1 MKPASRANYK
11 KLYLEGLQQIAAQRA
26 LLALSQQQQVQ
37 LVDERKTF
45 IAIITEQQEQ
55 LADQQTRL
63 HRLQEEN
70 RLCKQTIS
78 QQTAKITEQQKMITE
93 QNNLVIQRQKQLDK
107 NEKEISRLTRV
118 EYELRMLKRRIYG
131 IKSEKSHPPVGKGS
145 PERGEQLT
153 LSLEVDGW
161 GICTIH
167 DRRRVLEH
175 LRVIKSTTPKKP
187 GGRYDLPEGL
197 EEEIIFIDVPDRPA
211 HAIFIRYEDQRQL
224 ACDPLRWYIKTTRR
238 PVYLVPSD
246 DKLYHKYLSAPLPP
260 HPIARCKMDVSVLAM
275 LLDDKYQ
282 YHLPVWRQQ
291 QRFGQYGID
300 LPYSTLCHLV
310 NRTCASMEPLWHLLL
325 KEMLVSGL
333 VHMDETRY
341 RVLDNSKK
349 KGKKSHIGWM
359 WAMMNPVQGIACFM
373 YQKGRGKKDI
383 RSVLRGYK
391 GHLLTDAYGGYTAYG
406 RQPGV
411 SHSHCLLHAR
421 RYFVYALDNDA
432 VRARYAIENFFGP
445 LYGIEEEC
453 KMLELD
459 FDGITDKRQS
469 EAMPILQAFRHWL
482 IEELPKTIPRTP
494 IHQAIAYT
502 LNHYEQLVKYTQDG
516 MLSID
521 NNILEGQ
528 IRAIALGRH
537 NHMFAGSHRGGE
549 LAAIAYSFIATCKL
563 QKIDPA
569 KWLEDVLRRIP
580 NQPKD
585 KLIELLPQYWKPL
598 RNKKLQ
604 SA

>member
-1 MKPASRANYK
+1 MKPAHPPNYK

-26 LLALSQQQQVQ
+26 LLALSQQQQVRM
-37 LVDERKTF
+37 VEERKTF
-45 IAIITEQQEQ
+45 IAIIIEQQEQ

-63 HRLQEEN
+63 HQQQEEN

-78 QQTAKITEQQKMITE
+78 QQTEKMAEQQKMITE
-93 QNNLVIQRQKQLDK
+93 QNNLVIQQQKQLDK
-107 NEKEISRLTRV
+107 NEKELSRLTRV
-118 EYELRMLKRRIYG
+118 EYELGMLKRRIYG
-131 IKSEKSHPPVGKGS
+131 IKSEKSHPAASQGT
-145 PERGEQLT
+145 PEAPQQLT

-161 GICTIH
+161 GLCAINDC
-167 DRRRVLEH
+167 RRIPEH
-175 LRVIKSTTPKKP
+175 LRVIKSITPKKP
-187 GGRYDLPEGL
+187 GGRHDLPAGL
-197 EEEIIFIDVPDRPA
+197 EEEIILLDVPDRPA
-211 HAIFIRYEDQRQL
+211 NAIFIRYEDQRQL
-224 ACDPLRWYIKTTRR
+224 ACEPLRWYIKTTRR

-260 HPIARCKMDVSVLAM
+260 HPIPKCKMDVSVLAM
-275 LLDDKYQ
+275 LLSDKYQ

-291 QRFGQYGID
+291 QRFRQYGID

-310 NRTCASMEPLWHLLL
+310 NRTCEVLEPLWHLLL
-325 KEMLVSGL
+325 KEIMVSRL

-349 KGKKSHIGWM
+349 KGKRSHIGWM
-359 WAMMNPVQGIACFM
+359 WATMNPVQGIACFL

-383 RSVLRGYK
+383 RSLLQGYK
-391 GHLLTDAYGGYTAYG
+391 GHLLTDAYGGYTSYG

-421 RYFVYALDNDA
+421 RYFIYALDNDA
-432 VRARYAIENFFGP
+432 ARARYAMENFFGP

-453 KMLELD
+453 KIQELD

-469 EAMPILQAFRHWL
+469 EAMPILQAFRQWL
-482 IEELPKTIPRTP
+482 MEELPKTIPRTP

-502 LNHYEQLVKYTQDG
+502 LKHYEKLIKYAQDG

-521 NNILEGQ
+521 NNQLEGQ

-549 LAAIAYSFIATCKL
+549 LAAVAYSFIATCKL

-569 KWLEDVLRRIP
+569 KWLMDVLRRIP
-580 NQPKD
+580 NQPQD
-585 KLIELLPQYWKPL
+585 KLIELLPQCWKPAL
-598 RNKKLQ
+598 NPQLQ